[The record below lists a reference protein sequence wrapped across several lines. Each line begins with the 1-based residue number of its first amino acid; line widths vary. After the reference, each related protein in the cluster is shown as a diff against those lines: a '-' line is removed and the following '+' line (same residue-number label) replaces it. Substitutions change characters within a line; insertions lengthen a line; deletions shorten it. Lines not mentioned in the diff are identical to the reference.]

1 MSWKTLRV
9 KKVNKVL
16 EKEVEEEVDCPPPTL
31 CLNLTRI
38 FLLMRRP
45 LSSCCCIKALVV
57 FVGHSINEIQGLEGI
72 SL

>member
-9 KKVNKVL
+9 KGVKKVL
-16 EKEVEEEVDCPPPTL
+16 EKAEREVDCPPPTL
-31 CLNLTRI
+31 YWNLTRI